1 MSLNDRQKEK
11 IRRQLFKQ
19 EKQKEEEE
27 KLKYPAINGLIN
39 ERNIFKFFI
48 FDDDEKNSKKNDYI
62 KLNDQIDYDINSYLN
77 NDKLPDLYTPL
88 GMIKGDSY
96 KIIPYKESRNNSDK
110 EEKENKCEKINNNI
124 DNSHI
129 GNFKRKKNK
138 KIKRYFDIDFDEEN
152 DDIKKIDKNKNSSS
166 SHLIH
171 YSCKK
176 CGGDDSLKCDCLT
189 IRTFCYIC
197 LGKTHTKQ
205 NCPRLQKCFKCLKYG
220 HKLNDCNEDLDNKCE
235 NCSISIHK
243 KEECLKNPDRIL
255 IKDLKENNLK
265 CRICGSE
272 EHLICKFYNRE
283 DIILDF
289 NDNNN
294 KDKSNHNSNRSY
306 ISLNNSNNSIMN
318 NSDDKGNLNINN
330 CFSSWE
336 NGEESN
342 KNEINNSYLNTNLST
357 VHSNINDYN
366 NSIEYNDRKGSY
378 YNNYSINNS
387 YNSYNNYN
395 SQYYNYYDK
404 NIDSLNCRFTPRG
417 NNDNCYRQR
426 SIHNNNEKGNNYY
439 NNYISLKE
447 DEVNEDRKYGQNN
460 LYNEYYNNKY
470 NYKGYNNRFMRDN
483 YNYKNKNADLY
494 ESYQNFKKQ
503 KFK

>member
-11 IRRQLFKQ
+11 IRRQLYKQ

-48 FDDDEKNSKKNDYI
+48 FDDDEKNNKKNDYI
-62 KLNDQIDYDINSYLN
+62 KLNNQINYDINSYLN
-77 NDKLPDLYTPL
+77 NEELPDLYTPL

-96 KIIPYKESRNNSDK
+96 KIIPYKESKIKNDKREIKNNI
-110 EEKENKCEKINNNI
+110 ENNNI
-124 DNSHI
+124 DNF
-129 GNFKRKKNK
+129 NYKTKK

-152 DDIKKIDKNKNSSS
+152 DDIKKVSKKKNVSNLK
-166 SHLIH
+166 HT
-171 YSCKK
+171 SCKK
-176 CGGDDSLKCDCLT
+176 CGSKNSLKCDCLT

-197 LGKTHTKQ
+197 LGKTHIKK

-220 HKLNDCNEDLDNKCE
+220 HKTNDCNEDLNNKCE
-235 NCSISIHK
+235 NCNISIHK

-289 NDNNN
+289 NSND
-294 KDKSNHNSNRSY
+294 KDKSNYNLNKSY
-306 ISLNNSNNSIMN
+306 ASLNNSYNYS
-318 NSDDKGNLNINN
+318 NLDNIEDNGRINISN

-336 NGEESN
+336 NGTEEPNNTSYSI
-342 KNEINNSYLNTNLST
+342 KNEFNNSYINTNLST
-357 VHSNINDYN
+357 INSNINDYN
-366 NSIEYNDRKGSY
+366 NSEYNTQNNDKKGSN
-378 YNNYSINNS
+378 YNNFNI
-387 YNSYNNYN
+387 NNYN
-395 SQYYNYYDK
+395 NQYYNYSDK
-404 NIDSLNCRFTPRG
+404 NI
-417 NNDNCYRQR
+417 NNDNYYRKR
-426 SIHNNNEKGNNYY
+426 SIHNNNEKGNNHHY
-439 NNYISLKE
+439 NNYIPLKE
-447 DEVNEDRKYGQNN
+447 DNEDREYGSNS

-470 NYKGYNNRFMRDN
+470 NHKGYNNKFGRDN
-483 YNYKNKNADLY
+483 YNYTNNLY
-494 ESYQNFKKQ
+494 ESYKNYKKQ
-503 KFK
+503 KYK

>member
-11 IRRQLFKQ
+11 IRRQLYKQ

-48 FDDDEKNSKKNDYI
+48 FDDDEKNNKKNDYI
-62 KLNDQIDYDINSYLN
+62 KLNNQINYDINSYLN
-77 NDKLPDLYTPL
+77 NEELPDLYTPL

-96 KIIPYKESRNNSDK
+96 KIIPYKESKIKNDKREIKNNI
-110 EEKENKCEKINNNI
+110 ENNNI
-124 DNSHI
+124 DNF
-129 GNFKRKKNK
+129 NYKTKK

-152 DDIKKIDKNKNSSS
+152 DDIKKVSKKKNVSNLK
-166 SHLIH
+166 HT
-171 YSCKK
+171 SCKK
-176 CGGDDSLKCDCLT
+176 CGSKNSLKCDCLT

-197 LGKTHTKQ
+197 LGKTHIKK

-220 HKLNDCNEDLDNKCE
+220 HKTNDCNEDLNNKCE
-235 NCSISIHK
+235 NCNISIHK

-289 NDNNN
+289 NSND
-294 KDKSNHNSNRSY
+294 KDKSNYNLNKSY
-306 ISLNNSNNSIMN
+306 ASLNNSYNYS
-318 NSDDKGNLNINN
+318 NLDNIEDNGRINISN

-336 NGEESN
+336 NGTEEPNNTSYN
-342 KNEINNSYLNTNLST
+342 IKNEFNNSYINTNLST
-357 VHSNINDYN
+357 INSNNINDYN
-366 NSIEYNDRKGSY
+366 NNNEYNAQNNDKKGSN
-378 YNNYSINNS
+378 YNNFNI
-387 YNSYNNYN
+387 NNYN
-395 SQYYNYYDK
+395 NQYYNYSDK
-404 NIDSLNCRFTPRG
+404 NI
-417 NNDNCYRQR
+417 NNDNYFRKR
-426 SIHNNNEKGNNYY
+426 SIHNNNEKGNNHHY
-439 NNYISLKE
+439 NNYIPLKE
-447 DEVNEDRKYGQNN
+447 DNEDREYGSNS

-470 NYKGYNNRFMRDN
+470 NHKGYNNKFGRDN
-483 YNYKNKNADLY
+483 YNYTNNLY
-494 ESYQNFKKQ
+494 ESYKNYKKQ
-503 KFK
+503 KYK